1 MDEQKVCQ
9 AQRLG
14 KLEAMTH
21 ATLGLA
27 QKIAERYSTSPEV
40 EAVALGGS
48 LATEQAE
55 AGSDIDLY
63 VFSRDPL
70 PLESRRKAVGDE
82 TVRLELNNDFF
93 GPGDEWVEEGVHVD
107 VMLWET
113 EWMRERLEDVLVN
126 FQASMGYST
135 AFWHTV
141 RASKLLFDRSG
152 WYAALQRTAQGPYPE
167 ALRRNIIA
175 KNHAFLRGALSSYAG
190 QLEKAVKRHD
200 VVSVNH
206 RLAALLASYFD
217 ILFAVNR
224 LPHPGEKR
232 LLTWADA
239 CALKPDGMR
248 ESVESVLSAQPQ
260 NLMARVH
267 VLLDNLDALLQEEGL
282 LE

>member
-1 MDEQKVCQ
+1 MITPS
-9 AQRLG
+9 LS
-14 KLEAMTH
+14 
-21 ATLGLA
+21 LA
-27 QKIAERYSTSPEV
+27 HRIAERYSALPEV

-48 LATEQAE
+48 LATERAE

-63 VFSRDPL
+63 VFSHHPL

-82 TVRLELNNDFF
+82 ATRLELNNDFF
-93 GPGDEWVEEGVHVD
+93 GPGDEWVEAGVHVD
-107 VMLWET
+107 VMLWSVE
-113 EWMRERLEDVLVN
+113 EMRERLEHPLIN

-141 RASKLLFDRSG
+141 RASTLLFDRNG

-167 ALRRNIIA
+167 ALRRAVVA

-190 QLEKAVKRHD
+190 QLEKALARD
-200 VVSVNH
+200 DIVSVNH

-232 LLTWADA
+232 LLEWASR
-239 CALKPDGMR
+239 CVLRPEGMR
-248 ESVESVLSAQPQ
+248 ESVEGVLNASPKD
-260 NLMARVH
+260 LTKRVH
-267 VLLDNLDALLQEEGL
+267 AMLDNLDVLLRDEGL
-282 LE
+282 I

>member
-1 MDEQKVCQ
+1 
-9 AQRLG
+9 
-14 KLEAMTH
+14 MTH
-21 ATLGLA
+21 ATLNLA

-63 VFSRDPL
+63 VFSNDPL

-82 TVRLELNNDFF
+82 AVRLEFNNDFF
-93 GPGDEWVEEGVHVD
+93 GPGDEWMEAGVHVD

-113 EWMRERLEDVLVN
+113 QWMRERLEDVLVN

-141 RASKLLFDRSG
+141 RGSRLLFDRNG

-167 ALRRNIIA
+167 ALRRAIIA
-175 KNHAFLRGALSSYAG
+175 KNHAFLRGTLSSYTG
-190 QLEKAVKRHD
+190 QLEKALARND
-200 VVSVNH
+200 LVSVNH

-224 LPHPGEKR
+224 RPHPGEKR

-239 CALKPDGMR
+239 CALKPEEMR
-248 ESVESVLSAQPQ
+248 ASIKGVLGAPPQ
-260 NLMARVH
+260 HLMARVH
-267 VLLDNLDALLQEEGL
+267 TLLDKLDALLQEEGL

>member
-1 MDEQKVCQ
+1 
-9 AQRLG
+9 
-14 KLEAMTH
+14 MTH
-21 ATLGLA
+21 ATLSLA

-48 LATEQAE
+48 LATERAE

-63 VFSRDPL
+63 VFSNDPL
-70 PLESRRKAVGDE
+70 PLESRREAVGDE
-82 TVRLELNNDFF
+82 AVRLELNNDFF
-93 GPGDEWVEEGVHVD
+93 GPGDEWVEAGVHVD

-113 EWMRERLEDVLVN
+113 KWMRERLEDVLVN

-167 ALRRNIIA
+167 ALRRNIVA

-239 CALKPDGMR
+239 CALKPKEMR
-248 ESVESVLSAQPQ
+248 ADVESVLSAPPQ
-260 NLMARVH
+260 NLMVRVH
-267 VLLDNLDALLQEEGL
+267 MLLDSLDTLLREEGL

>member
-1 MDEQKVCQ
+1 
-9 AQRLG
+9 
-14 KLEAMTH
+14 MTPSTPH
-21 ATLGLA
+21 HIQPRPNDCRTLQHPARG
-27 QKIAERYSTSPEV
+27 RGGGP
-40 EAVALGGS
+40 GGS
-48 LATEQAE
+48 LATERAE

-70 PLESRRKAVGDE
+70 PLESRRRAVGDE
-82 TVRLELNNDFF
+82 ATQLELNNDFF

-113 EWMRERLEDVLVN
+113 EWMRARLEAVLVN
-126 FQASMGYST
+126 FEASMGYST

-152 WYAALQRTAQGPYPE
+152 LYAALQRTAQGPYPE
-167 ALRRNIIA
+167 ALRRA
-175 KNHAFLRGALSSYAG
+175 VVTKNHAFLRGTLSSYVG

-200 VVSVNH
+200 SVSVNH

-239 CALKPDGMR
+239 CALKPHGMR
-248 ESVESVLSAQPQ
+248 ESVESVLNASPE
-260 NLMARVH
+260 NLVARVH
-267 VLLDNLDALLQEEGL
+267 TLLDKLDALLQEEGL
-282 LE
+282 LG